1 LFTTSNIMG
10 AMSLAGG
17 GASAYSQKKAGDA
30 QAAAL
35 KDQART
41 NKIRAA
47 MSAQQGMI
55 ARNQSDKAFA
65 QQYGHGVTATAAGG
79 VLLEG
84 REGSSNAQW
93 AAGAMGEQ
101 AAERA
106 MIAQNASMAAWGYNT
121 QAVADNRQAGY
132 ARRAGNYNAGGTM
145 LESAGSAYRRGL
157 YA

>member
-1 LFTTSNIMG
+1 MT
-10 AMSLAGG
+10 AGTLIG
-17 GASAYSQKKAGDA
+17 GAGSAGMSAKSQADAGKA
-30 QAAAL
+30 QSAAL
-35 KDQART
+35 KDQASANRM
-41 NKIRAA
+41 RAA

-93 AAGAMGEQ
+93 AAGAMSEQ

-121 QAVADNRQAGY
+121 QATADRKQAKY
-132 ARRAGNYNAGGTM
+132 AQRAGNYNAGGTL
-145 LESAGSAYRRGL
+145 LEGAGSAYRRGI